1 MGEDRKTTKQA
12 SKILNIIQL
21 FWCLL
26 TLKMNIFWK
35 FSDLSLV
42 FVLQWVQDGSPSK
55 STPIKV
61 ESPNQFVPLG
71 TTKKEFK
78 RIQAAVNIYFQSF
91 TRTTTTT
98 KLLWEL
104 KADISIFSPFSDNF
118 FFFWKSAE
126 IILCKVDMGTI
137 ISLINAALRL
147 LFLGK
152 YWRTHFWS
160 YRN

>member
-12 SKILNIIQL
+12 SKILNIIQF

-91 TRTTTTT
+91 NNTVTLGT
-98 KLLWEL
+98 KSRYFRYFHFFPIFGQFFLSSENRPKLYYAKWIWVLL
-104 KADISIFSPFSDNF
+104 
-118 FFFWKSAE
+118 
-126 IILCKVDMGTI
+126 
-137 ISLINAALRL
+137 SL
-147 LFLGK
+147 
-152 YWRTHFWS
+152 
-160 YRN
+160 